1 MSEKHALFLD
11 FDGTLADHGIVPKAH
26 VEALKRVRKAGHLA
40 FLCTGRPHSL
50 IPHDVEAALDG
61 VIGSAGAYVK
71 IGDTILEDSR
81 FPDELAERTLR
92 VLEEAGTFPFV
103 LESPEATV
111 GKSNAERYIRERLTR
126 SFQKSGKLPVKQ
138 EGTLGGGASELLD
151 AFVLRED
158 LAGTSFA
165 KVVAWQ
171 IPVSVTELAQKIG
184 PEVRDMPY
192 SIGDDKE
199 TSGELQLAAIDKID
213 GVKRVLEHVGI
224 PLERAVGFG
233 DGMNDVGMLRGVG
246 LPVPVEG
253 SVASRAITDPAF
265 VMKGPRKGGIA
276 DAIEELGLV

>member
-1 MSEKHALFLD
+1 MSEQHALFLD
-11 FDGTLADHGIVPKAH
+11 FDGTLADHGIVPEAH
-26 VEALKRVRKAGHLA
+26 VDALKRVREAGHLA

-81 FPDELAERTLR
+81 FPDHLAERTLR

-111 GKSNAERYIRERLTR
+111 GNSTAEMYIRERLTR
-126 SFQKSGKLPVKQ
+126 SFQKSGKLPAKE

-151 AFVLRED
+151 AFVLRDD
-158 LAGTSFA
+158 LAGISFA
-165 KVVAWQ
+165 KVVAWR
-171 IPVSVTELAQKIG
+171 IPVSITEVARSIG

-192 SIGDDKE
+192 SIGEDQD
-199 TSGELQLAAIDKID
+199 TSGELQLSAIDKID

-233 DGMNDVGMLRGVG
+233 DGMNDVEMLKGVG

-253 SVASRAITDPAF
+253 SDASRAISDPAF
-265 VMKGPRKGGIA
+265 VMRGPRKGGIA
-276 DAIEELGLV
+276 DAIEKLGLV

>member
-1 MSEKHALFLD
+1 MSEQHALFLD

-26 VEALKRVRKAGHLA
+26 VDALKRVREAGHLA

-71 IGDTILEDSR
+71 IGDTILEDAR

-111 GKSNAERYIRERLTR
+111 GNSNAERYIRERLTR
-126 SFQKSGKLPVKQ
+126 SLQKPGKLPAK
-138 EGTLGGGASELLD
+138 EKGTLGGGASELLD

-158 LAGTSFA
+158 LAGISFA

-171 IPVSVTELAQKIG
+171 IPVSITELARKIG

-213 GVKRVLEHVGI
+213 GVRRVLEHVGI

-233 DGMNDVGMLRGVG
+233 DGMNDVGMLKGVG

-253 SVASRAITDPAF
+253 SDASRAITDPAF
-265 VMKGPRKGGIA
+265 VMRGPRKGGIA
-276 DAIEELGLV
+276 DAIEKLGLV

>member
-1 MSEKHALFLD
+1 MSGQHALFLD

-26 VEALKRVRKAGHLA
+26 VDALARVRDAGHLA

-50 IPHDVEAALDG
+50 IPRDVEAALDG

-92 VLEEAGTFPFV
+92 VLEEVGTFPFV

-111 GKSNAERYIRERLTR
+111 GNSTAERYIRERLTR
-126 SFQKSGKLPVKQ
+126 SFQKSGKLPAKE

-151 AFVLRED
+151 AFVLRDD
-158 LAGTSFA
+158 LAGISFA
-165 KVVAWQ
+165 KIVAWQ
-171 IPVSVTELAQKIG
+171 IPMSITEVARKIG

-192 SIGDDKE
+192 SIGEDQD
-199 TSGELQLAAIDKID
+199 TSGELQLSAIDKID
-213 GVKRVLEHVGI
+213 GVKRVLEHTGI
-224 PLERAVGFG
+224 PLDRAVGFG

-246 LPVPVEG
+246 VSVPVEG
-253 SVASRAITDPAF
+253 SDASRAISGPAF
-265 VMKGPRKGGIA
+265 LMRGPHEGGLA
-276 DAIEELGLV
+276 EAFKKLGLV

>member
-1 MSEKHALFLD
+1 MSEQHALFLD

-26 VEALKRVRKAGHLA
+26 VDALKRVREAGHLA

-71 IGDTILEDSR
+71 IGDTILEDAR

-111 GKSNAERYIRERLTR
+111 GNSNAERCIRERLTR
-126 SFQKSGKLPVKQ
+126 SLQKPGKLPAK
-138 EGTLGGGASELLD
+138 EKGTLGGGASELLD

-158 LAGTSFA
+158 LAGISFA

-171 IPVSVTELAQKIG
+171 IPVSITELARKIG

-213 GVKRVLEHVGI
+213 GVRRVLEHVGI

-233 DGMNDVGMLRGVG
+233 DGMNDVGMLKGVG

-253 SVASRAITDPAF
+253 SDASRAITDPAF
-265 VMKGPRKGGIA
+265 VMRGPRKGGIA
-276 DAIEELGLV
+276 DAIEKLGLV

>member
-1 MSEKHALFLD
+1 MSGQHALFLD

-26 VEALKRVRKAGHLA
+26 VDALKRVREAGHLA

-103 LESPEATV
+103 LESPEAAV
-111 GKSNAERYIRERLTR
+111 GNSTAERYIRERLTR
-126 SFQKSGKLPVKQ
+126 SFQKSGKLLAKE
-138 EGTLGGGASELLD
+138 EGTLGGAASELLD
-151 AFVLRED
+151 AFVLRDD
-158 LAGTSFA
+158 LAGISFA

-171 IPVSVTELAQKIG
+171 IPVSITEVARKIG

-233 DGMNDVGMLRGVG
+233 DGMNDVGMLSGVG
-246 LPVPVEG
+246 VSVPVEG
-253 SVASRAITDPAF
+253 SEASRAISDPAY
-265 VMKGPRKGGIA
+265 VMSGPREGGLA
-276 DAIEELGLV
+276 DAFEKLGLV

>member
-1 MSEKHALFLD
+1 MSEQHALFLD

-26 VEALKRVRKAGHLA
+26 VDALKRVREAGHLA

-71 IGDTILEDSR
+71 IGDTILEDAR

-111 GKSNAERYIRERLTR
+111 GNSNAERYIRERLTR
-126 SFQKSGKLPVKQ
+126 SLQKPGKLPAKK

-158 LAGTSFA
+158 LAGISFA

-171 IPVSVTELAQKIG
+171 IPVSITELARKIG

-213 GVKRVLEHVGI
+213 GVRRVLEHVGI

-233 DGMNDVGMLRGVG
+233 DGMNDVGMLKGVG

-253 SVASRAITDPAF
+253 SDASRAITDPAF
-265 VMKGPRKGGIA
+265 VMRGPRKGGIA
-276 DAIEELGLV
+276 DAIEKLGLV

>member
-1 MSEKHALFLD
+1 M
-11 FDGTLADHGIVPKAH
+11 
-26 VEALKRVRKAGHLA
+26 
-40 FLCTGRPHSL
+40 
-50 IPHDVEAALDG
+50 
-61 VIGSAGAYVK
+61 IGSAGAYVK
-71 IGDTILEDSR
+71 IGDTILEDAR
-81 FPDELAERTLR
+81 FPDELAERTLS

-111 GKSNAERYIRERLTR
+111 GNSNAERYIRERLAR
-126 SFQKSGKLPVKQ
+126 SFRSSGKLPAKE

-158 LAGTSFA
+158 LADTSFA

-171 IPVSVTELAQKIG
+171 IPASITEIARKIG

-199 TSGELQLAAIDKID
+199 TSGELQLASIDKID

-233 DGMNDVGMLRGVG
+233 DGMNDVGMLKGVG

-253 SVASRAITDPAF
+253 SDASRAITDPAF

>member
-1 MSEKHALFLD
+1 MSGQHALFLD

-26 VEALKRVRKAGHLA
+26 VDALKRVREAGHLA

-81 FPDELAERTLR
+81 FPDDLAERTLR

-111 GKSNAERYIRERLTR
+111 GNSTAERYIRERLTR
-126 SFQKSGKLPVKQ
+126 SFQESGKLPAKE

-151 AFVLRED
+151 AFVLRDD
-158 LAGTSFA
+158 LAGISFA

-171 IPVSVTELAQKIG
+171 IPMSITEVARKIG

-192 SIGDDKE
+192 SIGEDQD
-199 TSGELQLAAIDKID
+199 TSGELQLSAIDKID

-233 DGMNDVGMLRGVG
+233 DGVNDVGMLSGVG
-246 LPVPVEG
+246 VPVPVEG
-253 SVASRAITDPAF
+253 SDASRAISGPAY
-265 VMKGPRKGGIA
+265 VMRGPREGGLA
-276 DAIEELGLV
+276 DALEKLGLV

>member
-1 MSEKHALFLD
+1 MSEQHALFLD
-11 FDGTLADHGIVPKAH
+11 FDGTLADHGIVPEAH
-26 VEALKRVRKAGHLA
+26 VDALKRVREAGHLA

-50 IPHDVEAALDG
+50 IPHDVESALDG

-111 GKSNAERYIRERLTR
+111 GNSTAEMYIRERLTR
-126 SFQKSGKLPVKQ
+126 SFQKSGKLPAKE

-151 AFVLRED
+151 AFVLRDD
-158 LAGTSFA
+158 LAGISFA

-171 IPVSVTELAQKIG
+171 IPVSITEVARSIG

-192 SIGDDKE
+192 SIGEDQD
-199 TSGELQLAAIDKID
+199 TSGELQLSAIDKID

-233 DGMNDVGMLRGVG
+233 DGMNDVGMLSGVG
-246 LPVPVEG
+246 VSVPVEG
-253 SVASRAITDPAF
+253 SDASRAISDPAY
-265 VMKGPRKGGIA
+265 VMSGPREGGLA
-276 DAIEELGLV
+276 DAFEKLGLV